1 MIDWIRVPYCL
12 PITFSMNNEALTER
26 TTTAMAA
33 VAPETEVIQLLKLYQ
48 QAIAT
53 SKRIYLSDQRF
64 DQEKF
69 EAAILDRKDKYLD
82 LLLSKCVSQ
91 IGSARELW
99 NRASTDD
106 SSHASAIKENVVAAI
121 GTELLVGDRWGLSRE
136 LTEIGKEVFPNL
148 TELTDLGYEAFKSE
162 KNKSLIR
169 CFVRGAHNG
178 KEKNP
183 FVDCNETFK
192 LQAWNTISQ
201 NGSINV
207 DGTDSDSPD
216 LQAFDIF
223 DGIRSFIKDAPTDH
237 HHLAVIYQLLW
248 NLDPK
253 NLWFGK
259 DFDVD
264 DFINKWSSEE
274 SRWPKED
281 KKDSFN
287 RRWDATDLSLNQEMI
302 GLLIAKFQPDFK
314 GKVKFKNVKEA
325 RESTHIPSKAAFF
338 GRLSPST
345 LADTLNDGVLEHS
358 SLFFAVQ
365 NPYLYSNFKAVSAVE
380 EYLDDDWR
388 LAQVFKQQKQLHL
401 TRGRETPQSISG
413 VSQQQED
420 MDTIISMLSKIRSEL
435 DRTKETFEELQDA
448 WKTMRWW
455 LVILALVFFFSR

>member
-1 MIDWIRVPYCL
+1 MI
-12 PITFSMNNEALTER
+12 NQALTES

-33 VAPETEVIQLLKLYQ
+33 VAPETEVIELVKLYQ
-48 QAIAT
+48 QTVAA
-53 SKRIYLSDQRF
+53 SRSIYFDQRF
-64 DQEKF
+64 DQKKF
-69 EAAILDRKDKYLD
+69 ETAILERKDKYLD

-99 NRASTDD
+99 NRASTND
-106 SSHASAIKENVVAAI
+106 SSYASAIKENVVAAI
-121 GTELLVGDRWGLSRE
+121 GTELLVGDRWGLSGE
-136 LTEIGKEVFPNL
+136 LTEIGQEVFPNL
-148 TELTDLGYEAFKSE
+148 AELTDLGYEAFKSE

-169 CFVRGAHNG
+169 SFVLGAHNG

-183 FVDCNETFK
+183 FVGCGETFK
-192 LQAWNTISQ
+192 LQAWDSISQ
-201 NGSINV
+201 NSSINV
-207 DGTDSDSPD
+207 DGSDSDSPD
-216 LQAFDIF
+216 LQAWDVFN
-223 DGIRSFIKDAPTDH
+223 GIRSFIKDAPTDH
-237 HHLAVIYQLLW
+237 HHLSVIYQLLY

-253 NLWFGK
+253 NLRFGK

-274 SRWPKED
+274 SRWPKEE
-281 KKDSFN
+281 KEDSFN
-287 RRWDATDLSLNQEMI
+287 GRWDVTDLSLNQEMI
-302 GLLIAKFQPDFK
+302 GLLVAKFQPEFQ

-365 NPYLYSNFKAVSAVE
+365 NPYLYSNSKAVSAIE
-380 EYLDDDWR
+380 EYLDGDWR
-388 LAQVFKQQKQLHL
+388 LAQVFNKQKQLHQA
-401 TRGRETPQSISG
+401 RGQETLQSISG

-420 MDTIISMLSKIRSEL
+420 MDTIISMLSQIRSEL
-435 DRTKETFEELQDA
+435 DRTKETFEKLQDA

>member
-1 MIDWIRVPYCL
+1 MI
-12 PITFSMNNEALTER
+12 NQALTKS

-33 VAPETEVIQLLKLYQ
+33 VAPETEVIELVKLYQ
-48 QAIAT
+48 QTVAA
-53 SKRIYLSDQRF
+53 SRSIYFDQRF
-64 DQEKF
+64 DAEKF
-69 EAAILDRKDKYLD
+69 ETAILERKDKYLD
-82 LLLSKCVSQ
+82 LLLSKCVTQ

-99 NRASTDD
+99 NRASTND
-106 SSHASAIKENVVAAI
+106 SSYASAIKENVVAAI
-121 GTELLVGDRWGLSRE
+121 GTELLVGDRWGLSE
-136 LTEIGKEVFPNL
+136 KLTEIGQEVFPNL
-148 TELTDLGYEAFKSE
+148 AELTDLGYEAFKSE

-183 FVDCNETFK
+183 FVGCGETFK

-201 NGSINV
+201 NSSINV
-207 DGTDSDSPD
+207 DGSDSDSPD
-216 LQAFDIF
+216 FIAWDVF

-237 HHLAVIYQLLW
+237 HHLAVIHQLVW
-248 NLDPK
+248 KLDPK
-253 NLWFGK
+253 KFWFRK

-264 DFINKWSSEE
+264 DFINKWLSEE
-274 SRWPKED
+274 SRWPKDD
-281 KKDSFN
+281 KEDSFN

-302 GLLIAKFQPDFK
+302 GLLIAKFQPEFQ

-338 GRLSPST
+338 GGLSPST
-345 LADTLNDGVLEHS
+345 LANTLNDGVLEHS

-365 NPYLYSNFKAVSAVE
+365 NPYLYSNSKAVSAVE

-388 LAQVFKQQKQLHL
+388 LTQVFKKQKQLHQA
-401 TRGRETPQSISG
+401 RGQETPQSISG

-420 MDTIISMLSKIRSEL
+420 MDTIISMLSQIQSEL
-435 DRTKETFEELQDA
+435 DRTKETFEKFQDA

-455 LVILALVFFFSR
+455 FVILALVLFFSR